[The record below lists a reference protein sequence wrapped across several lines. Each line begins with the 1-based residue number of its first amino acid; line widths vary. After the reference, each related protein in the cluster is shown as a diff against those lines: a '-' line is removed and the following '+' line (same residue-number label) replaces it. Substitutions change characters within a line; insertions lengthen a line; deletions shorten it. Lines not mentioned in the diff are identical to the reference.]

1 MFQATG
7 PNQSGGLEDTL
18 KRATHPDPHKDP
30 QSAAPSRQSP
40 WGLRLGLVQT
50 NPDAVARLLSEVV
63 YFAHAI
69 HWSGNSFHA
78 GLDLQS
84 QEL

>member
-1 MFQATG
+1 MSLARFESAGLSVPARVSPRGRRPRRQK
-7 PNQSGGLEDTL
+7 SGEEDI
-18 KRATHPDPHKDP
+18 
-30 QSAAPSRQSP
+30 
-40 WGLRLGLVQT
+40 
-50 NPDAVARLLSEVV
+50 PDAVARLLFEVV

-69 HWSGNSFHA
+69 HWSRNSFHT